1 MDVLKLINNLLY
13 RECSSCIPL
22 GLKGGKL
29 GIAIFWA
36 LYSEKVMNASC
47 RKRATRILND
57 IIVNIE
63 LLSDSFLSGKMGFG
77 WGMFFLIN
85 RGILSLDS
93 EMQNLL
99 NYISRLSSYSLDGHP
114 FQLSLDDCLFSKGIC
129 KLKQRTCYENISR
142 YIIDEE
148 LIVFVDECENLL
160 SCKIEKIYTP
170 EQLTLQ
176 ELNSLLYFLKE
187 IKSRKIFPFK
197 ANLLISRIEELYNKK
212 KITFDSFIRGILTA
226 MVIIGILYLVNR
238 LSGVLLP
245 FFIAWLIAYLTYPMV
260 IFFQNKLRL
269 RNRVISI
276 LVVLLVLLSIITLA
290 FVGLVPPI
298 IEEFGKLKELLT
310 AYFIEGSKQA
320 AIPGTVANF
329 IKEHIDML
337 KIHEALNESNFANTM
352 RNVLPQVWALLT
364 QSVNIVFS
372 VFTSFII
379 LLYTFFI
386 LLDYEAIARGW
397 IKLIPARHREMTVHI
412 VTDVQ
417 DGMNK
422 YFRGQAFVAFCVGIL
437 FSIGFLIIDFPL
449 AIGFGLFIGLLNM
462 VPYLQLIAFIPTV
475 LLALLKAAD
484 TGENFW
490 WILFCAFLVFCI
502 VQIIQDGL
510 IVPKVMGKITGLNP
524 AIILLSLSVW
534 GALMGIVGMIIALPC
549 TSLMLSYYQRYIRIK
564 EKEFSGGIEHS
575 DFQHKENSNEK

>member
-1 MDVLKLINNLLY
+1 M
-13 RECSSCIPL
+13 
-22 GLKGGKL
+22 
-29 GIAIFWA
+29 
-36 LYSEKVMNASC
+36 
-47 RKRATRILND
+47 
-57 IIVNIE
+57 
-63 LLSDSFLSGKMGFG
+63 
-77 WGMFFLIN
+77 
-85 RGILSLDS
+85 
-93 EMQNLL
+93 
-99 NYISRLSSYSLDGHP
+99 
-114 FQLSLDDCLFSKGIC
+114 
-129 KLKQRTCYENISR
+129 
-142 YIIDEE
+142 
-148 LIVFVDECENLL
+148 
-160 SCKIEKIYTP
+160 
-170 EQLTLQ
+170 LQ
-176 ELNSLLYFLKE
+176 
-187 IKSRKIFPFK
+187 
-197 ANLLISRIEELYNKK
+197 K

-226 MVIIGILYLVNR
+226 VVIIGILYLVNQ

-245 FFIAWLIAYLTYPMV
+245 FFVAWLIAYLIYPMV
-260 IFFQNKLRL
+260 IFFQHKLRL
-269 RNRVISI
+269 KNRVISI
-276 LVVLLVLLSIITLA
+276 FVVLLVLLSIITLA
-290 FVGLVPPI
+290 FIGLVPPI

-310 AYFIEGSKQA
+310 EYFIEGSKQA

-337 KIHEALNESNFANTM
+337 KIHEALNENNFANTM

-364 QSVNIVFS
+364 QSVNIVVS

-397 IKLIPARHREMTVHI
+397 IKLVPIKHREMTIRI

-549 TSLMLSYYQRYIRIK
+549 TSLMLSYYQRHIRIK
-564 EKEFSGGIEHS
+564 EKEFSESTKTTDNQQIS
-575 DFQHKENSNEK
+575 NTKEK